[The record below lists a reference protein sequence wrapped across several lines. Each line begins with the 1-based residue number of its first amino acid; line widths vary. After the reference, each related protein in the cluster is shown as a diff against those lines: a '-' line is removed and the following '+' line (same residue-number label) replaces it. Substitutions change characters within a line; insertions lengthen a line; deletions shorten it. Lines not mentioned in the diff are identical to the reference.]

1 MLCQGDTQMS
11 KGLVVFSEPT
21 CIGCGACTSV
31 SQNWE
36 LVDKGDYFKAHPK
49 VLTIDEGAWKEN
61 KEAED
66 ICPVDAILIEEKNDA

>member
-1 MLCQGDTQMS
+1 MP

-31 SQNWE
+31 SGNWE
-36 LVDKGDYFKAHPK
+36 LLDKGEYFKAHPK
-49 VLTIDEGAWKEN
+49 VILIGDGTWKEN

-66 ICPVDAILIEEKNDA
+66 ICPVDAIVIEEEHGGN